1 MAKDSIGV
9 IFGKT
14 SSLTFRFA
22 VSDSL
27 ATRRADYIKVWHESE
42 GWTLAQVST
51 ITSSSEDFS
60 VDEAV
65 DAAEGTSKIGA
76 MDEHII
82 ADATVIGVRDKEGV
96 LRVPKSPFSPGD
108 KIFKADELLI
118 KQTLGLTRGDVYIG
132 LLDGQSVHV
141 NLDANNLVQ
150 KHCSILAKT
159 GAGKSYTGGV
169 ILEELLDKG
178 VPLLIIDPHGEYATL
193 KLPNDD
199 KPSSFERYGI
209 SPKGYASQVTVYTPA
224 NKLLNPT
231 ADYLFR
237 LNGINLS
244 IKEFSQFFSDGQS
257 QNETGMLFE
266 AVSKLKVEKQN
277 YTIEDIIFEVGQNKS
292 KVKWNVIN
300 KLETLKETG
309 ILSDKATT
317 INELVQEGRASIIDM
332 KGVNP
337 DLQAM
342 IVSKLCTDIFDAR
355 KLNTVPPCM
364 LVIEEAHNFCPEK
377 GFERTVSTD
386 ILRTIASEGRKFGL
400 GLMVV
405 SQRPARVDKNILSQC
420 NTQIIMKVTNPN
432 DLKAISKGLEG
443 IGSDVEDDI
452 KSLPPGVA
460 MIVSTYIERPI
471 LVDIRTRKSKHGG
484 ASVPV
489 VKDPLDGTQ
498 RAVFEPSKIK
508 DKPGSI
514 DDKDI
519 IDIPKPVN
527 NSQKIIENARTI
539 IDSPRIIINKAKTL
553 IESQR
558 IESQKIDSQKTG
570 STKIEPA
577 QHHEEIKEQIERKK
591 GKRVTSLYRKMFGS
605 RKK

>member
-14 SSLTFRFA
+14 SSLNFKFA

-27 ATRRADYIKVWHESE
+27 ATRRSDYIKVWHESD
-42 GWTLAQVST
+42 GWTLGQVST
-51 ITSSSEDFS
+51 ITSSNEDFS
-60 VDEAV
+60 VEEAV
-65 DAAEGTSKIGA
+65 DVAEGSSKIGD
-76 MDEHII
+76 MNEHII

-96 LRVPKSPFSPGD
+96 LRAPKSPFSPGD
-108 KIFKADELLI
+108 KVFKADELLI
-118 KQTLGLTRGDVYIG
+118 KQTLGLMRGDVYIG
-132 LLDGQSVHV
+132 LLDGQNVHV

-169 ILEELLDKG
+169 ILEELLDKN

-193 KLPNDD
+193 KFPNED
-199 KPSSFERYGI
+199 KTNSFERYGI
-209 SPKGYASQVTVYTPA
+209 TPKGYATQITVYTPA
-224 NKLLNPT
+224 NKLLNPN
-231 ADYLFR
+231 ADSLFR
-237 LNGINLS
+237 LNGIGLG
-244 IKEFSQFFSDGQS
+244 IKEFTQLFSEDRS
-257 QNETGMLFE
+257 QNETGILFE
-266 AVSKLKVEKQN
+266 AVSKLKAEKEK
-277 YTIEDIIFEVGQNKS
+277 YTIDDIIFEVGQNKS

-300 KLETLKETG
+300 KLETLRETG
-309 ILSDKATT
+309 LLSDKATT

-342 IVSKLCTDIFDAR
+342 IVSKLCTDIFEAR
-355 KLNTVPPCM
+355 KLNTIPPCM
-364 LVIEEAHNFCPEK
+364 LVLEEAHNFCPEK
-377 GFERTVSTD
+377 GFDRTVSSD

-443 IGSDVEDDI
+443 ISSDVEEDI
-452 KSLPPGVA
+452 KRLSPGVA

-471 LVDIRTRKSKHGG
+471 LVDIRTRKSRHGG

-489 VKDPLDGTQ
+489 VKAPVSENKKETPQAHTQ
-498 RAVFEPSKIK
+498 EPE
-508 DKPGSI
+508 
-514 DDKDI
+514 
-519 IDIPKPVN
+519 V
-527 NSQKIIENARTI
+527 
-539 IDSPRIIINKAKTL
+539 
-553 IESQR
+553 
-558 IESQKIDSQKTG
+558 
-570 STKIEPA
+570 KIE
-577 QHHEEIKEQIERKK
+577 QKKEEAGKESVKK
-591 GKRVTSLYRKMFGS
+591 PRTKREMKWYHKMFGS
-605 RKK
+605 RKE

>member
-14 SSLTFRFA
+14 SSLNIRFA

-27 ATRRADYIKVWHESE
+27 ATRRSDYIKVWHESD

-51 ITSSSEDFS
+51 ITRSSDDFS

-65 DAAEGTSKIGA
+65 DAAEGSSKIRE
-76 MDEHII
+76 MDEQII
-82 ADATVIGVRDKEGV
+82 ADATVIGVRDKEGA
-96 LRVPKSPFSPGD
+96 LHVPKSPFSPGD
-108 KIFKADELLI
+108 KVFKADEILI
-118 KQTLGLTRGDVYIG
+118 RQTLGLMRGDVYIG
-132 LLDGQSVHV
+132 LLDGQNIHV

-169 ILEELLDKG
+169 ILEELLDKN
-178 VPLLIIDPHGEYATL
+178 VPLLIIDPHGEYSTL
-193 KLPNDD
+193 KFPNEDR
-199 KPSSFERYGI
+199 STSFERYGI
-209 SPKGYASQVTVYTPA
+209 GPKGYASQVTVYTPA
-224 NKLLNPT
+224 TKLLNPA
-231 ADYLFR
+231 ADSLFR
-237 LNGINLS
+237 LNGINLG
-244 IKEFSQFFSDGQS
+244 IKEFTQFFSEDSS

-266 AVSKLKVEKQN
+266 AVSKLKAEKEK
-277 YTIEDIIFEVGQNKS
+277 YTIDDIIFEVGQNKS

-300 KLETLKETG
+300 KLEALRETG
-309 ILSDKATT
+309 ILSDKATS

-342 IVSKLCTDIFDAR
+342 IVSKLCTDIFEAR

-377 GFERTVSTD
+377 GFDRTVSTD

-400 GLMVV
+400 GLMVI
-405 SQRPARVDKNILSQC
+405 SQRPARVDKNVLSQC

-443 IGSDVEDDI
+443 ISSDVEEDI
-452 KSLPPGVA
+452 KRLSPGVA

-489 VKDPLDGTQ
+489 VKTPVGETSKPAAAIQEIKGTVKRSLEELTIKGEKIIDPDKPEKRQKDQTNEIIEE
-498 RAVFEPSKIK
+498 RPSK
-508 DKPGSI
+508 PGA
-514 DDKDI
+514 KR
-519 IDIPKPVN
+519 
-527 NSQKIIENARTI
+527 KI
-539 IDSPRIIINKAKTL
+539 
-553 IESQR
+553 
-558 IESQKIDSQKTG
+558 
-570 STKIEPA
+570 
-577 QHHEEIKEQIERKK
+577 
-591 GKRVTSLYRKMFGS
+591 SLYQRMFGS

>member
-14 SSLTFRFA
+14 SSLNFRFA

-27 ATRRADYIKVWHESE
+27 ATRRSDYIKVWHESD
-42 GWTLAQVST
+42 GWTLGQVST
-51 ITSSSEDFS
+51 ITSSNEDFS
-60 VDEAV
+60 VEEAV
-65 DAAEGTSKIGA
+65 DVAEGSSNIGD
-76 MDEHII
+76 MNEQIL

-96 LRVPKSPFSPGD
+96 LRAPKSPFSPGD
-108 KIFKADELLI
+108 KVFKADEMLI
-118 KQTLGLTRGDVYIG
+118 KQTLGLMRGDVYIG
-132 LLDGQSVHV
+132 LLDGQNVHV

-169 ILEELLDKG
+169 ILEELLDKN

-193 KLPNDD
+193 KFPNDD
-199 KPSSFERYGI
+199 KPASFERYGVT
-209 SPKGYASQVTVYTPA
+209 PKGYATQITVYTPA
-224 NKLLNPT
+224 NKLLNPA
-231 ADYLFR
+231 ADSLFR
-237 LNGINLS
+237 LNGINLG
-244 IKEFSQFFSDGQS
+244 IKEFTQLFSEDRS
-257 QNETGMLFE
+257 QNETGILYE
-266 AVSKLKVEKQN
+266 AVSKLKAEKEK
-277 YTIEDIIFEVGQNKS
+277 YTIDDIIFEVGQNKS

-300 KLETLKETG
+300 KLETLRETG
-309 ILSDKATT
+309 LLSDKATT
-317 INELVQEGRASIIDM
+317 INELVQESRASIIDM

-342 IVSKLCTDIFDAR
+342 IVSKLCTDIFEAR
-355 KLNTVPPCM
+355 KLNTIPPCM
-364 LVIEEAHNFCPEK
+364 LVLEEAHNFCPEK
-377 GFERTVSTD
+377 GFDRTVSSD

-443 IGSDVEDDI
+443 ISSDVEEDI
-452 KSLPPGVA
+452 KRLSPGVA

-489 VKDPLDGTQ
+489 VKASGEENKKE
-498 RAVFEPSKIK
+498 EP
-508 DKPGSI
+508 
-514 DDKDI
+514 
-519 IDIPKPVN
+519 
-527 NSQKIIENARTI
+527 
-539 IDSPRIIINKAKTL
+539 KTK
-553 IESQR
+553 EP
-558 IESQKIDSQKTG
+558 EV
-570 STKIEPA
+570 KIEPKKEEA
-577 QHHEEIKEQIERKK
+577 RKESVKKPRAKHEMKW
-591 GKRVTSLYRKMFGS
+591 YHKMFGS
-605 RKK
+605 RKE

>member
-14 SSLTFRFA
+14 SSLNFKFA

-27 ATRRADYIKVWHESE
+27 ATKRSDYIKAWHESD
-42 GWTLAQVST
+42 GWTLAQVSS
-51 ITSSSEDFS
+51 ITRSSEDFS
-60 VDEAV
+60 MEEAM
-65 DAAEGTSKIGA
+65 DAAEGSTKIDDM
-76 MDEHII
+76 MDEQII

-108 KIFKADELLI
+108 KVFKADELLI
-118 KQTLGLTRGDVYIG
+118 KQTLGLMRGDVYIG
-132 LLDGQSVHV
+132 LLDGQDVHV

-169 ILEELLDKG
+169 ILEELMDKN
-178 VPLLIIDPHGEYATL
+178 VPLLIIDPHGEYSTL
-193 KLPNDD
+193 KFPNDD

-209 SPKGYASQVTVYTPA
+209 TPKGYATQITVYTPA
-224 NKLLNPT
+224 SKLLNPA
-231 ADYLFR
+231 ADSLFR
-237 LNGINLS
+237 LNGINLG
-244 IKEFSQFFSDGQS
+244 IKEFTQLFSDDRS
-257 QNETGMLFE
+257 QNETGILFE
-266 AVSKLKVEKQN
+266 AASKLKAEKQN
-277 YTIEDIIFEVGQNKS
+277 YTIDDIIFEVGQNKS

-300 KLETLKETG
+300 KLESLRETG

-342 IVSKLCTDIFDAR
+342 IVAKLCTDIFDAR
-355 KLNTVPPCM
+355 KLNTIPPCM

-443 IGSDVEDDI
+443 ISSDVEEDI
-452 KSLPPGVA
+452 KRLSPGVA

-489 VKDPLDGTQ
+489 VKAPVSEKKKEELQ
-498 RAVFEPSKIK
+498 AQIQEPEVKTE
-508 DKPGSI
+508 
-514 DDKDI
+514 
-519 IDIPKPVN
+519 PK
-527 NSQKIIENARTI
+527 
-539 IDSPRIIINKAKTL
+539 
-553 IESQR
+553 
-558 IESQKIDSQKTG
+558 
-570 STKIEPA
+570 
-577 QHHEEIKEQIERKK
+577 KEQAGKEIVKK
-591 GKRVTSLYRKMFGS
+591 PRAKREMGIIQKMFGS
-605 RKK
+605 RKT

>member
-1 MAKDSIGV
+1 MVKDSIGI

-14 SSLTFRFA
+14 SSSSFKFA

-27 ATRRADYIKVWHESE
+27 ATKRADYIKVWHESD
-42 GWTLAQVST
+42 GWALAQVST

-60 VDEAV
+60 VAEAV
-65 DAAEGTSKIGA
+65 NAAEGSSKVGD
-76 MDEHII
+76 MDERII
-82 ADATVIGVRDKEGV
+82 ADATVIGVRDKGGV

-108 KIFKADELLI
+108 KVFKADELLI
-118 KQTLGLTRGDVYIG
+118 KQTLGLMRGDVYVG
-132 LLDGQSVHV
+132 LLDGQNIKV

-193 KLPNDD
+193 KMPNQD
-199 KPSSFERYGI
+199 KTATFERYGI
-209 SPKGYASQVTVYTPA
+209 IPKGYASQVTVYTPA
-224 NKLLNPT
+224 NKVLNPA
-231 ADYLFR
+231 ADSLFR
-237 LNGINLS
+237 LNGIDLS
-244 IKEFSQFFSDGQS
+244 IKELSQFFSDERS
-257 QNETGMLFE
+257 QNETGILFE
-266 AVSKLKVEKQN
+266 AVSKLKLEKHN
-277 YTIEDIIFEVGQNKS
+277 YNIDDIILEVGMNKS
-292 KVKWNVIN
+292 KAKWNVIN
-300 KLETLKETG
+300 RLETLRETG
-309 ILSDKATT
+309 ILSDKSTT
-317 INELVQEGRASIIDM
+317 INELVQDGRASIIDM

-342 IVSKLCTDIFDAR
+342 IVAKLCTDIFDAR
-355 KLNTVPPCM
+355 KLNTIPPCM

-400 GLMVV
+400 GLMVI

-443 IGSDVEDDI
+443 ISADVEEEI
-452 KSLPPGVA
+452 KSLSPGVA

-471 LVDIRTRKSKHGG
+471 LVDIRTKKSRHGG

-489 VKDPLDGTQ
+489 VKDPLAETIKVIPQ
-498 RAVFEPSKIK
+498 ESK
-508 DKPGSI
+508 DKST
-514 DDKDI
+514 
-519 IDIPKPVN
+519 PKIEIKVSDNVKPILDT
-527 NSQKIIENARTI
+527 QKIIDNAKTI
-539 IDSPRIIINKAKTL
+539 IDSPRIIIDKAKTVM
-553 IESQR
+553 E
-558 IESQKIDSQKTG
+558 
-570 STKIEPA
+570 TKKSEPVS
-577 QHHEEIKEQIERKK
+577 HPEEIKDQIERKK
-591 GKRVTSLYRKMFGS
+591 GKRVPNLWRKMFGS

>member
-14 SSLTFRFA
+14 SSLNFKFA

-27 ATRRADYIKVWHESE
+27 ATRRSDYIKVWHESD
-42 GWTLAQVST
+42 GWTLGQVST
-51 ITSSSEDFS
+51 ITSSNEDFS
-60 VDEAV
+60 VEEAV
-65 DAAEGTSKIGA
+65 DVAEGSSNIGD
-76 MDEHII
+76 MNEHIL

-96 LRVPKSPFSPGD
+96 LRAPKSPFSPGD
-108 KIFKADELLI
+108 KVFKADELLI
-118 KQTLGLTRGDVYIG
+118 KQTLGLMRGDVYIG
-132 LLDGQSVHV
+132 LLDGQNVHV

-169 ILEELLDKG
+169 ILEELLDKN
-178 VPLLIIDPHGEYATL
+178 VPLLIIDPHGEYSAL
-193 KLPNDD
+193 KFPNDD
-199 KPSSFERYGI
+199 KPASFERYGI
-209 SPKGYASQVTVYTPA
+209 TPKGYATQVTVYTPA
-224 NKLLNPT
+224 NKLLNPA
-231 ADYLFR
+231 ADALFR
-237 LNGINLS
+237 LNGINLG
-244 IKEFSQFFSDGQS
+244 IKEFTQLFSEDRS
-257 QNETGMLFE
+257 QNETGILYE
-266 AVSKLKVEKQN
+266 AVSKLKAEKEK
-277 YTIEDIIFEVGQNKS
+277 YTIDDIIFEVGQNKS

-300 KLETLKETG
+300 KLETLRETG
-309 ILSDKATT
+309 LLSDKATT

-342 IVSKLCTDIFDAR
+342 IVSKLCTDIFEAR
-355 KLNTVPPCM
+355 KLNTIPPCM
-364 LVIEEAHNFCPEK
+364 LVLEEAHNFCPEK
-377 GFERTVSTD
+377 GFDRTVSSD

-443 IGSDVEDDI
+443 ISSDVEEDI
-452 KSLPPGVA
+452 KRLSPGVA

-489 VKDPLDGTQ
+489 VKAQ
-498 RAVFEPSKIK
+498 AAEKIK
-508 DKPGSI
+508 EVPQTQEAEVKTE
-514 DDKDI
+514 
-519 IDIPKPVN
+519 PK
-527 NSQKIIENARTI
+527 
-539 IDSPRIIINKAKTL
+539 
-553 IESQR
+553 
-558 IESQKIDSQKTG
+558 
-570 STKIEPA
+570 
-577 QHHEEIKEQIERKK
+577 KEQAGKESVKK
-591 GKRVTSLYRKMFGS
+591 PRTKHEMKWYHKMFGS
-605 RKK
+605 RKE

>member
-14 SSLTFRFA
+14 SSLNFRFA

-27 ATRRADYIKVWHESE
+27 ATKRSDYIKVWHESD
-42 GWTLAQVST
+42 GWTLGQVST
-51 ITSSSEDFS
+51 ITSSNEDFS
-60 VDEAV
+60 VEEAV
-65 DAAEGTSKIGA
+65 DVAEGSSKIGD
-76 MDEHII
+76 MNEQII

-96 LRVPKSPFSPGD
+96 LRAPKSPFSPGD
-108 KIFKADELLI
+108 KVFKADELLI
-118 KQTLGLTRGDVYIG
+118 KQTLGLMRGDVYIG
-132 LLDGQSVHV
+132 LLDGQNVHV

-169 ILEELLDKG
+169 ILEELLDKN
-178 VPLLIIDPHGEYATL
+178 VPLLIIDPHGEYSTL
-193 KLPNDD
+193 KFPNDD
-199 KPSSFERYGI
+199 KPASFERYGI
-209 SPKGYASQVTVYTPA
+209 TPKGYATQITVYTPA
-224 NKLLNPT
+224 NKLLNPA
-231 ADYLFR
+231 ADTLFR
-237 LNGINLS
+237 MNGINLG
-244 IKEFSQFFSDGQS
+244 IKEFTQLFSEDRS
-257 QNETGMLFE
+257 QNETGILFE
-266 AVSKLKVEKQN
+266 AVSKLKAEKEK
-277 YTIEDIIFEVGQNKS
+277 YTIDDIIFEVGQNKS

-300 KLETLKETG
+300 KLETLRETG
-309 ILSDKATT
+309 LLSDKATT

-342 IVSKLCTDIFDAR
+342 IVSKLCTDIFEAR
-355 KLNTVPPCM
+355 KLNTIPPCM
-364 LVIEEAHNFCPEK
+364 LVLEEAHNFCPEK
-377 GFERTVSTD
+377 GFERTVSSD

-443 IGSDVEDDI
+443 ISSDVEEDI
-452 KSLPPGVA
+452 KRLSPGVA

-489 VKDPLDGTQ
+489 VKAAVEEKKKEEPQ
-498 RAVFEPSKIK
+498 RQEPEVKTEPKKEKARKESVKKPRNERETTSWQKIK
-508 DKPGSI
+508 
-514 DDKDI
+514 
-519 IDIPKPVN
+519 
-527 NSQKIIENARTI
+527 TI
-539 IDSPRIIINKAKTL
+539 G
-553 IESQR
+553 Q
-558 IESQKIDSQKTG
+558 
-570 STKIEPA
+570 
-577 QHHEEIKEQIERKK
+577 
-591 GKRVTSLYRKMFGS
+591 KMFGS
-605 RKK
+605 GKGLTPES